1 MRRRPPLRL
10 AALLAL
16 ALSLIASPA
25 WASGS
30 GMPWEAPLK
39 QIVDSITGPVA
50 QAVAVLSVT
59 VFGLSLAFAEGG
71 TVQRRGL
78 GVLFGLA
85 VAFAATSFFM
95 SFFGFAGGAV
105 IG

>member
-1 MRRRPPLRL
+1 
-10 AALLAL
+10 
-16 ALSLIASPA
+16 
-25 WASGS
+25 
-30 GMPWEAPLK
+30 MPWEAPL
-39 QIVDSITGPVA
+39 QQVVDSITGPVA
-50 QAVAVLSVT
+50 QAIAVLCVT

-71 TVQRRGL
+71 SMQRRGL

-85 VAFAATSFFM
+85 VAFAAASFFM

>member
-1 MRRRPPLRL
+1 MPRPLRPPILTV
-10 AALLAL
+10 ALLA
-16 ALSLIASPA
+16 SGVASPA

-30 GMPWEAPLK
+30 GMPWEAPL
-39 QIVDSITGPVA
+39 QQVVDSITGPVA
-50 QAVAVLSVT
+50 QAIAVLCVT

-71 TVQRRGL
+71 SMQRRGL

-85 VAFAATSFFM
+85 VAFAAASFFM

>member
-1 MRRRPPLRL
+1 MPLTLRRCAAWSATAAAWSL
-10 AALLAL
+10 AA
-16 ALSLIASPA
+16 PA

-30 GMPWEAPLK
+30 GMPWEQPL
-39 QIVDSITGPVA
+39 QQVVNSITGPVA
-50 QAVAVLSVT
+50 QAIAVLSVT

-71 TVQRRGL
+71 SVQRRGL

-95 SFFGFAGGAV
+95 TFFGFAGGMV